1 MSPRLRTGAHILM
14 DLLLDLTDIILT
26 VVGEVLFDSEVP
38 AVTSSIL
45 KIYRLSFSEAL
56 IGIELCACIV
66 GVSMHVYM

>member
-1 MSPRLRTGAHILM
+1 MGAHILL
-14 DLLLDLTDIILT
+14 DLLQDLIDVILS
-26 VVGEVLFDSEVP
+26 VVDDVLFHNKVHV
-38 AVTSSIL
+38 VTSSIL